1 MNRFL
6 IPLGIFIVLVVFL
19 WVGLSL
25 NPREIPSPLI
35 NKTAP
40 AFELPQLHE
49 PNKTIR
55 PEDLHGKVWL
65 LNIWASWCVTCR
77 EEHPLLVEL
86 AQKNIVPIYGL
97 NYKDQREE
105 GLALLRESGDPYILS
120 AYDHDGKVG
129 IDWGVYGVP
138 ETFVI
143 DKSGLIR
150 HKFIGALTPE
160 LIQNKLIPLV
170 KELNGA

>member
-6 IPLGIFIVLVVFL
+6 LPLGAFIVLVIFL
-19 WVGLSL
+19 WIGLTL
-25 NPREIPSPLI
+25 NPREVPSPLI
-35 NKTAP
+35 NKVAP
-40 AFELPQLHE
+40 TFRLPQLHDAA
-49 PNKTIR
+49 KTIG
-55 PEDLHGKVWL
+55 PEDLRGKVWL
-65 LNIWASWCVTCR
+65 LNVWASWCVTCR
-77 EEHPLLVEL
+77 QEHPLLVEL
-86 AQKNIVPIYGL
+86 DRQKLVPIYGL
-97 NYKDQREE
+97 NYKDNRDD
-105 GLALLRESGDPYILS
+105 GLALLRNSGDPYTLS
-120 AYDHDGKVG
+120 AYDREGNVG

-143 DKSGLIR
+143 DKSGFIR

>member
-6 IPLGIFIVLVVFL
+6 LPLGAFIVLVIFL
-19 WVGLSL
+19 WIGLTL
-25 NPREIPSPLI
+25 NPREVPSPLI
-35 NKTAP
+35 NKVAP
-40 AFELPQLHE
+40 TFRLPQLHDAAQ
-49 PNKTIR
+49 TIG
-55 PEDLHGKVWL
+55 PEDLRGKVWL
-65 LNIWASWCVTCR
+65 LNVWASWCVTCR
-77 EEHPLLVEL
+77 QEHPLLVEL
-86 AQKNIVPIYGL
+86 GRQNLVPIYGL
-97 NYKDQREE
+97 NYKDNRDD
-105 GLALLRESGDPYILS
+105 GLTLLRNSGDPYVLS
-120 AYDHDGKVG
+120 AYDREGNVG

>member
-6 IPLGIFIVLVVFL
+6 LPLGAFIVLVIFL
-19 WVGLSL
+19 WIGLTL
-25 NPREIPSPLI
+25 NPREVPSPLI
-35 NKTAP
+35 NKVAP
-40 AFELPQLHE
+40 TFRLPQLHDAA
-49 PNKTIR
+49 KTIG
-55 PEDLHGKVWL
+55 PEDLRGKVWL
-65 LNIWASWCVTCR
+65 LNVWASWCVTCR
-77 EEHPLLVEL
+77 QEHPLLVEL
-86 AQKNIVPIYGL
+86 ERQKLVPIYGL
-97 NYKDQREE
+97 NYKDNRDD
-105 GLALLRESGDPYILS
+105 GLALLRNSGDPYTLS
-120 AYDHDGKVG
+120 AYDREGNVG

>member
-86 AQKNIVPIYGL
+86 AKKI
-97 NYKDQREE
+97 
-105 GLALLRESGDPYILS
+105 
-120 AYDHDGKVG
+120 
-129 IDWGVYGVP
+129 
-138 ETFVI
+138 
-143 DKSGLIR
+143 
-150 HKFIGALTPE
+150 
-160 LIQNKLIPLV
+160 
-170 KELNGA
+170 

>member
-6 IPLGIFIVLVVFL
+6 LPLGAFVALVIFL
-19 WVGLSL
+19 WVGLTL

-40 AFELPQLHE
+40 AFRLPQLHE
-49 PNKTIR
+49 SSKTIG
-55 PEDLHGKVWL
+55 PEDLLGKVWL

-77 EEHPLLVEL
+77 QEHPLLVEL
-86 AQKNIVPIYGL
+86 SRKNFVPIYGL
-97 NYKDQREE
+97 NYKDRRED
-105 GLALLRESGDPYILS
+105 GLALLKGSGNPYVMS
-120 AYDHDGKVG
+120 AYDREGSAG

-143 DKSGLIR
+143 DKAGLVR
-150 HKFIGALTPE
+150 HKFIGALTP
-160 LIQNKLIPLV
+160 KLIDDVLTPLV
-170 KELNGA
+170 KRLNDE

>member
-1 MNRFL
+1 MNRFFL
-6 IPLGIFIVLVVFL
+6 PLGIFVILVIFL
-19 WVGLSL
+19 WVGLKL
-25 NPREIPSPLI
+25 NPREVPSPLI
-35 NKTAP
+35 NEIAP
-40 AFELPQLHE
+40 SFRLPLLHDAD
-49 PNKTIR
+49 KTIG
-55 PEDLHGKVWL
+55 PEDLRGKVWL
-65 LNIWASWCVTCR
+65 LNVWASWCVTCR
-77 EEHPLLVEL
+77 QEHPLLVEL
-86 AQKNIVPIYGL
+86 GRQNFVPIYGL
-97 NYKDQREE
+97 NYKDNRDD
-105 GLALLRESGDPYILS
+105 GLAWLKKLDDPYVLS
-120 AYDHDGKVG
+120 AYDREGNIG

>member
-6 IPLGIFIVLVVFL
+6 LPLGVFIVLVVFL
-19 WVGLSL
+19 WIGLTL
-25 NPREIPSPLI
+25 NPREVPSPLI
-35 NKTAP
+35 NKIAP
-40 AFELPQLHE
+40 TFRLPQLQDSA
-49 PNKTIR
+49 KTIG
-55 PEDLHGKVWL
+55 PEDLRGKVWL
-65 LNIWASWCVTCR
+65 LNVWASWCVTCR
-77 EEHPLLVEL
+77 QEHPLLVEMGRQNL
-86 AQKNIVPIYGL
+86 VPIYGL
-97 NYKDQREE
+97 NYKDNRDD
-105 GLALLRESGDPYILS
+105 GLALLRNSGDPYVLS
-120 AYDHDGKVG
+120 AYDREGNVG

-160 LIQNKLIPLV
+160 LIQNKLIPLI

>member
-6 IPLGIFIVLVVFL
+6 LPLGVFIVLVIFL
-19 WVGLSL
+19 WIGLTL
-25 NPREIPSPLI
+25 NPREVPSPLI
-35 NKTAP
+35 NKVAP
-40 AFELPQLHE
+40 TFRLPQLHDAA
-49 PNKTIR
+49 KTIG
-55 PEDLHGKVWL
+55 PEDLRGKVWL
-65 LNIWASWCVTCR
+65 LNVWASWCVTCR
-77 EEHPLLVEL
+77 QEHPLLVEL
-86 AQKNIVPIYGL
+86 ERQKLVPIYGL
-97 NYKDQREE
+97 NYKDNRDD
-105 GLALLRESGDPYILS
+105 GLTLLRNSGDPYTLS
-120 AYDHDGKVG
+120 AYDREGNVG